1 MIITSA
7 SPQQTRD
14 FGAAVGALLQP
25 GDVVVLDGELG
36 AGKTTFTQ
44 GLGRG
49 LHIAEPIT
57 SPTFVLARESTGPH
71 GLLTHVDAYRLTSLV
86 EWDDLDVDV
95 EGGITVI
102 EWGER
107 ITAALPDD
115 RLTIRFVAEGDS
127 RQLEVSASG
136 DRSRKIQS
144 QLSDGLRGDA

>member
-14 FGAAVGALLQP
+14 IGAAVGALLQA

-44 GLGRG
+44 GLGKG

-57 SPTFVLARESTGPH
+57 SPTFVLARESRGPH

-107 ITAALPDD
+107 IAAALPDD
-115 RLTIRFVAEGDS
+115 RLTIRLVAEGDD
-127 RQLEVSASG
+127 RQLEVLASG
-136 DRSRKIQS
+136 DRSRKIQRE
-144 QLSDGLRGDA
+144 LTDGLQGEA

>member
-1 MIITSA
+1 MIIHSK

-14 FGAAVGALLQP
+14 IGAALGVLLRA

-49 LHIAEPIT
+49 LQIPEPIT
-57 SPTFVLARESTGPH
+57 SPTFVLARESQGQV
-71 GLLTHVDAYRLTSLV
+71 GLLTHVDVYRLTSLV
-86 EWDDLDVDV
+86 EWDDLDVDI

-107 ITAALPDD
+107 IASALPED
-115 RLTIRFVAEGDS
+115 RLTIRLVAEGDD
-127 RQLEVSASG
+127 RQLEILASG
-136 DRSRKIQS
+136 DRSRQIQW
-144 QLSDGLRGDA
+144 QLSDALQGDA